1 MREHKRL
8 RVEAFHQAVA
18 KYGSI
23 QSAQKAV
30 AETREPPFKT
40 GLCWTSARH
49 LYMDAINALKLPDVR
64 HNKRSLA
71 HSPTMAA
78 DDTPPQSEVILEIP
92 PIENGVAI
100 CFGDC
105 HWTTLKQQRSLAH
118 EALLTLTRHLKPGF
132 LFCTGDALNMGT
144 VSRHAPLMWSDL
156 RQPKVV
162 DEIAAGQSHMREI
175 REAAGDP
182 ECYWIRGNHD
192 DRFDKYLAAHAAAFE
207 GMGAFALHDQF
218 PDWRMTW
225 RLDVGEQFSV
235 VHRWHA
241 GIHAA
246 YNNAMK
252 SGRTV
257 ISGDTH
263 ALQVR
268 PLNKWGGRSWG
279 VECGMLGDPN
289 WPCFNYRLGIDG
301 QWQPGFVV
309 LTFRDGVMAT
319 PEVVEVRDG
328 AAWFRGE
335 PIAGRV
341 RVRAGRG

>member
-1 MREHKRL
+1 MRETKRIKA
-8 RVEAFHQAVA
+8 EAFHRAVCVH
-18 KYGSI
+18 GSI
-23 QSAQKAV
+23 SKAWKAV
-30 AETREPPFKT
+30 DAKRDPPFES
-40 GLCWTSARH
+40 GLSWTMARQH
-49 LYMDAINALKLPDVR
+49 YDAAINALRLKDVR
-64 HNKRSLA
+64 TDARSLA
-71 HSPTMAA
+71 HSPAA
-78 DDTPPQSEVILEIP
+78 KLTDSVRSEVIHEIP
-92 PIENGVAI
+92 AIENGVVIA
-100 CFGDC
+100 FGDC
-105 HWTTLKQQRSLAH
+105 HWTTLKQPRSLAH
-118 EALLTLTRHLKPGF
+118 EALITLTRHLKPGF
-132 LFCTGDALNMGT
+132 LFCVGDALNMGT
-144 VSRHAPLMWSDL
+144 VSRHPPLMWSDTK
-156 RQPKVV
+156 QPKVV
-162 DEIAAGQSHMREI
+162 DEIAAGQTYMREI

-182 ECYWIRGNHD
+182 DCYWIRGNHD

-207 GMGAFALHDQF
+207 GMGAFSLQDQF

-225 RLDVGEQFSV
+225 RLDVGEQLSV

-252 SGRTV
+252 SGRTI

-268 PLNKWGGRSWG
+268 PLNKWGSRSWG
-279 VECGMLGDPN
+279 IECGMLGDPN
-289 WPCFNYRLGIDG
+289 WPCFNYRLGIEG
-301 QWQPGFVV
+301 QWQPGFAV

-341 RVRAGRG
+341 RVKAGRG

>member
-8 RVEAFHQAVA
+8 RAEAVHQSVMRH
-18 KYGSI
+18 GSI
-23 QSAQKAV
+23 MAAWKAMNK
-30 AETREPPFKT
+30 TLEPPFSGGISLT
-40 GLCWTSARH
+40 TARE
-49 LYMDAINALKLPDVR
+49 LYSEAVNALKLPDVR
-64 HNKRSLA
+64 SSKKSLA
-71 HSPTMAA
+71 HSPIIA
-78 DDTPPQSEVILEIP
+78 DPELPGTETITRIP
-92 PIENGVAI
+92 PIMNGTAI
-100 CFGDC
+100 AFGDC
-105 HWTTLKQQRSLAH
+105 HWTTLKQPISLAH
-118 EALLTLTRHLKPGF
+118 EALLSVARRLTPDY
-132 LFCTGDALNMGT
+132 LFCVGDALNMTT

-162 DEIAAGQSHMREI
+162 DEIACGQAHMREL
-175 REAAGDP
+175 REAAGNP

-192 DRFDKYLAAHAAAFE
+192 DRFDKYLAAHAAAFD
-207 GMGAFALHDQF
+207 GMGAFTLADQF

-225 RLDVGEQFSV
+225 RLDIGDNVSF
-235 VHRWHA
+235 VHRYHS
-241 GIHAA
+241 GVHAA

-252 SGRTV
+252 AGRTV

-289 WPCFNYRLGIDG
+289 WPVFNYRLGIEG
-301 QWQPGFVV
+301 QWQPGFVI
-309 LTFRDGVMAT
+309 LNFRDGVLAP
-319 PEVVEVRDG
+319 PEIVEVLDG

-335 PIAGRV
+335 PIYGRV